1 MFSFSLLE
9 LVQKTVEITHNK
21 HIPTVSRLEE
31 IQNSTKLSDNQ
42 YHNLEDK
49 SFNT

>member
-21 HIPTVSRLEE
+21 HIPTVSRLEK
-31 IQNSTKLSDNQ
+31 IQNRLKKQLYLFQTQ
-42 YHNLEDK
+42 VQ
-49 SFNT
+49 T